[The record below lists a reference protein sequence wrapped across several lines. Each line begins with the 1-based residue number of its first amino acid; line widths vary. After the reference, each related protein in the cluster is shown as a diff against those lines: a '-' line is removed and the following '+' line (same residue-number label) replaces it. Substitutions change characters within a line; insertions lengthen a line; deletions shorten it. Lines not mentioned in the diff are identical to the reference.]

1 MYVVVRHRIGDPATA
16 FARGQRLISG
26 EGAPPGV
33 RSLQFYPSKDRSLVT
48 CLVEADAVATVQA
61 WVDETL
67 GDASLN
73 DCYAVDAD
81 IAFAERPLG
90 LPAEPAVSPRP

>member
-16 FARGQRLISG
+16 FARGERLIRG
-26 EGAPPGV
+26 EGAPAGV
-33 RSLQFYPSKDRSLVT
+33 RPLQFYPSEDRALVT
-48 CLVEADAVATVQA
+48 CLVEADAVASVQA

-67 GDASLN
+67 GDASVN

-81 IAFAERPLG
+81 IAFAERPIG
-90 LPAEPAVSPRP
+90 LPAAPAVRAGD